1 MYGLGN
7 MTLFLLMVN
16 YLAALVAV
24 QLLRGDYSADEA
36 INFGEIYNA
45 FLGVYQVFSSEDW
58 QSILY
63 GATSVE
69 GGLGQTVIVA
79 IFFAG
84 WLLFSNCEYTFQ
96 ILLVRL
102 RHLIRMTLYPVIML
116 QMFIAVINENF
127 DVAEETKRGKQAS
140 NYWANH
146 HSTQDAGVAWIH
158 KFNPYRLFKANPV
171 KVKVENLP
179 SNLVL
184 PMQKALVQ
192 DYSLPKT
199 EGSNLV
205 KLPLHD
211 GRDLYIDIVLTLDAV
226 YEGIPTWGPPL
237 HF

>member
-1 MYGLGN
+1 MAVFGNMYGLGN

-84 WLLFSNCEYTFQ
+84 WLLFSNCAYMSQDSLFSSSDNDD
-96 ILLVRL
+96 VS
-102 RHLIRMTLYPVIML
+102 TLSTTVIML

-127 DVAEETKRGKQAS
+127 DVAEEAKRGKQAS

-146 HSTQDAGVAWIH
+146 HSTEDAGVAWVH

-199 EGSNLV
+199 EGSTLV
-205 KLPLHD
+205 SCAFV
-211 GRDLYIDIVLTLDAV
+211 GGDLTY
-226 YEGIPTWGPPL
+226 
-237 HF
+237 

>member
-84 WLLFSNCEYTFQ
+84 WLLFSNCAYIPQ
-96 ILLVRL
+96 VLLFL
-102 RHLIRMTLYPVIML
+102 SSPLIRMTMRQLL
-116 QMFIAVINENF
+116 
-127 DVAEETKRGKQAS
+127 
-140 NYWANH
+140 
-146 HSTQDAGVAWIH
+146 
-158 KFNPYRLFKANPV
+158 
-171 KVKVENLP
+171 
-179 SNLVL
+179 
-184 PMQKALVQ
+184 
-192 DYSLPKT
+192 SL
-199 EGSNLV
+199 
-205 KLPLHD
+205 
-211 GRDLYIDIVLTLDAV
+211 
-226 YEGIPTWGPPL
+226 
-237 HF
+237 